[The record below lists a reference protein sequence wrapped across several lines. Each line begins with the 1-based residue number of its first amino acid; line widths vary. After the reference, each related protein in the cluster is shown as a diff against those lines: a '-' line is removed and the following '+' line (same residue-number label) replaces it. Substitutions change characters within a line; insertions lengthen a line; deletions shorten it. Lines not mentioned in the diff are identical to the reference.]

1 MRWKIRLGLPLVFS
15 AGCAGHAE
23 YVTRRQDGGVLRLVG
38 ARGKAN
44 ADARDH
50 MAKHC
55 GPVPHQIV
63 EEGEAVVGSDTAIG
77 TNTDYRGT
85 TTTSSLTGNST
96 TTGNATTRGTAT
108 TRDATEWRV
117 HYQCQATLA
126 PSSPS
131 PPTYFCTTS
140 PAEPSR
146 TVCRPTM
153 AACAG
158 DQARLVREG
167 RRDAVRAAGGRYLL
181 RSHVRR
187 RSATAD
193 HVRADVRGLSDVPRR
208 DAEVGRLGGRR
219 HVRPAVT
226 RLVAGGRPYRVRVRL

>member
-167 RRDAVRAAGGRYLL
+167 GDATPCAQREAAICFEVMSAEDQQPRIMCALTFVACQTFRAETLK
-181 RSHVRR
+181 SDD
-187 RSATAD
+187 SA
-193 HVRADVRGLSDVPRR
+193 
-208 DAEVGRLGGRR
+208 
-219 HVRPAVT
+219 
-226 RLVAGGRPYRVRVRL
+226 VAGTCAQP